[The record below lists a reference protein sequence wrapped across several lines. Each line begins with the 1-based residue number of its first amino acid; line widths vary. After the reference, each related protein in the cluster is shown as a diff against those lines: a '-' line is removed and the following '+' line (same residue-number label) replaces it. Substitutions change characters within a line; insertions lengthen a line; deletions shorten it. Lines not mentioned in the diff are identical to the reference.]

1 MDIKIDDYVQLKD
14 GRIAVVRSTYKY
26 NTFTNYSLLTDKI
39 EMLNM
44 NIYDKDELFV
54 KIKKTKEI
62 EDKFKSFLHLDK
74 MRNLYWGGGH
84 LGSDPEIFVV
94 NKKTNEVI
102 PAFNFLRGKTNPD
115 KVGSYINGQGYGQN
129 LFWDGFQAEFN
140 TEASNCM
147 AWVCDSVHNGL
158 RTLAEKAKAHDK
170 NAVLTIKST
179 LDIPID
185 MLMESDNEHVEFGC
199 MPSLNAYNM
208 QGYKANGRDV
218 PFRSAGGHI
227 HFGIAHYL
235 GDDKKKILSTVK
247 ALDKILGVACVSL
260 FANYDSADRRVLY
273 GLAGEY
279 RLPKHGLEYRVL
291 SNAWM
296 SHPLIMN
303 IVYELSRQV
312 IAVDK
317 AGLIDHWDATEE
329 ETIECIN
336 TCNVELARKIL
347 KRNKIMFKNI
357 MYSKFRNEEKASSVY
372 KIFLNGMES
381 IIDDPNDVE
390 GNWFK
395 NYVGHCE
402 GTGHNIAHMA
412 QLTKYGEILA
422 LEE

>member
-1 MDIKIDDYVQLKD
+1 MEFNTNDFVQIKD
-14 GRIAVVRSTYKY
+14 GPMAIIENK
-26 NTFTNYSLLTDKI
+26 TNYGTFIHYNLLTEKI
-39 EMLNM
+39 TRTSFS
-44 NIYDKDELFV
+44 IYPNKDIPFT
-54 KIKKTKEI
+54 KIKKTKEL
-62 EDKFKSFLHLDK
+62 EARMNGFFNQERL
-74 MRNLYWGGGH
+74 RNVYWIGGK

-94 NKKTNEVI
+94 NKKTTEVI
-102 PAFNFLRGKTNPD
+102 PAFNFLRGKDDPN
-115 KVGSYINGQGYGQN
+115 KVEGYINYYGAGQN

-140 TEASNCM
+140 TSAETCL
-147 AWVCDSVHNGL
+147 AWVCDSVYNGL
-158 RTLAEKAKAHDK
+158 KTLSTKAKADDK
-170 NAVLTIKST
+170 DAILTIKST

-185 MLMESDNEHVEFGC
+185 MLMESANEHVEFGC
-199 MPSLNAYNM
+199 MPSLNVYDM
-208 QGYKANGRDV
+208 KGIKVNGRDV

-227 HFGIAHYL
+227 HFGISDYL
-235 GDDKKKILSTVK
+235 TSKDKIASTVK

-303 IVYELSRQV
+303 IVYELARQT
-312 IAVDK
+312 IAVDS
-317 AGLIDHWDATEE
+317 AGLMCEWDATEE

-336 TCNVELARKIL
+336 KCDVELARKIL

-357 MYSKFRNEEKASSVY
+357 MYSKFRSEEKASSIY

-381 IIDDPNDVE
+381 IIENPNDVE

-395 NYVGHCE
+395 GYVGHCE
-402 GTGHNIAHMA
+402 GKGHNIAHIA
-412 QLTKYGEILA
+412 QLPKYEAILA
-422 LEE
+422 LKE